1 MSNSYISESQ
11 RICIFTVDL
20 QLAGFRPQGERQSQK
35 VRLRLADGEIK
46 LVAFFL
52 ATEFD
57 GFHSLSL
64 LVESKVS

>member
-1 MSNSYISESQ
+1 MKTGKGIYDCGHESVTTL
-11 RICIFTVDL
+11 R
-20 QLAGFRPQGERQSQK
+20 LARSTNTRQPERQSQK

-57 GFHSLSL
+57 GFHSSFL
-64 LVESKVS
+64 ESNVS